1 MRLVM
6 PDIGVRMVQ
15 GRLEV
20 SGAPSG
26 ARVKL
31 YDVNGMQ
38 LGKLGATGGTLPE
51 RAKGRLVI
59 IIEND
64 VGMRLVTKV
73 INNIGF

>member
-1 MRLVM
+1 
-6 PDIGVRMVQ
+6 
-15 GRLEV
+15 
-20 SGAPSG
+20 
-26 ARVKL
+26 
-31 YDVNGMQ
+31 MQ